1 MSPMSPTEPA
11 SPAGPAADPIPDL
24 RARIDQLDVQILQL
38 VGQRAEL
45 SDQVQSHRIATG
57 GVRLALGREQ
67 AILRTYREAL
77 GEPGTALG
85 AAVLR
90 LCRGRI

>member
-1 MSPMSPTEPA
+1 
-11 SPAGPAADPIPDL
+11 
-24 RARIDQLDVQILQL
+24 
-38 VGQRAEL
+38 
-45 SDQVQSHRIATG
+45 VQSHRIATG